1 MKKKGFIIG
10 GICLVAVAGILGYN
24 HEAVRVVFHNVYS
37 PSVKLDDS
45 SKWNGGKAYEKL
57 PYSEASEN
65 DYLDLYVPDSEE
77 PMPLIILVHG
87 GGFVYNDSQS
97 RQAQLMYRYFRN
109 HGYACAS
116 VNYRLAQEAAFPAG
130 VEDVKSAIRF
140 LRANAEKYGYDPER
154 FAIWGESAGGYL
166 SVICGAS
173 NDEEFNS
180 VPFIG
185 EDENHPVSSEVQVI
199 LDYYGCMEFGTM
211 EDDYRELRIPKI
223 VRLAASLWL
232 QGAIKDT
239 GYEDV
244 ESYWMRKDVKTLTE
258 DEKNNCSPLYYIEK
272 NLTKE
277 NSPDILI
284 WHGDADLDVPYLQSE
299 RLNALLTRIVG
310 TDKVEFK
317 LFHNYKHAADQ
328 LYSDE
333 NLGILKEYLDE
344 KFA

>member
-1 MKKKGFIIG
+1 M
-10 GICLVAVAGILGYN
+10 
-24 HEAVRVVFHNVYS
+24 
-37 PSVKLDDS
+37 
-45 SKWNGGKAYEKL
+45 
-57 PYSEASEN
+57 
-65 DYLDLYVPDSEE
+65 
-77 PMPLIILVHG
+77 
-87 GGFVYNDSQS
+87 
-97 RQAQLMYRYFRN
+97 
-109 HGYACAS
+109 
-116 VNYRLAQEAAFPAG
+116 
-130 VEDVKSAIRF
+130 IR
-140 LRANAEKYGYDPER
+140 
-154 FAIWGESAGGYL
+154 S
-166 SVICGAS
+166 AS

-185 EDENHPVSSEVQVI
+185 EDKNHPVSSEVQVI

-223 VRLAASLWL
+223 VRWAASLWL

-244 ESYWMRKDVKTLTE
+244 ESYWMRKDVKALTE
-258 DEKNNCSPLYYIEK
+258 DEKNNYSPLYYIEK